1 MHFHSKHFY
10 LRPYIFYRKVNVIM
24 KNAEIMLHQFVRL
37 LGMGV
42 ILLTCDLSI
51 FGQDIIPLT
60 NGSFEDI
67 PKQSQ
72 APRGWGDCGFPG
84 ESPTDVHPA
93 SDSLSYWQVQQPP
106 ADGDT
111 YLGMVVRDN
120 ETYESLSQ
128 YLPAPMRSGSCY
140 EMEISLCRSKIYISQ
155 SRMTGRTE
163 NYDEPVVLRIYGGT
177 AICRRS
183 ELLYESPP
191 VTNFEWNTFSVEMK
205 PNTDYR
211 TITLEAFYKTPV
223 LFPYNGNLLVD
234 KATDIRLVPCPEE
247 ISEVPSGEDSLN
259 EENPSRN
266 MAAKPLESK
275 DSKAVAKTE
284 KLSKREY
291 ISPSIM
297 PELQIDKV
305 SKDQTI
311 RVRSLHF
318 DADSTNVTEE
328 SKQVVDEIYRFL
340 DYYPNVKIEIGG
352 HANLKPKEEYA
363 LNLSQKRAESVSN
376 YLISKGIAEDRVV
389 PVGYGNTKPIV
400 ESVNRIA
407 NKLNQRVEIKILEKY

>member
-1 MHFHSKHFY
+1 MNQTVYRRNLFSKLAITALLAFTGSLS
-10 LRPYIFYRKVNVIM
+10 LR
-24 KNAEIMLHQFVRL
+24 
-37 LGMGV
+37 
-42 ILLTCDLSI
+42 
-51 FGQDIIPLT
+51 GQDVIPLT
-60 NGSFEDI
+60 NGSFEDL

-72 APRGWGDCGFPG
+72 SPRGWSDCGFPG

-93 SDSLSYWQVQQPP
+93 TDSLSYWEVQQPP
-106 ADGDT
+106 ADGNT

-120 ETYESLSQ
+120 ETYESISQ
-128 YLPAPMRSGSCY
+128 YLPAPLTPGNCY

-177 AICRRS
+177 SICRPS

-191 VTNFEWNTFSVEMK
+191 VTNFDWETYNISFEANGT
-205 PNTDYR
+205 YR
-211 TITLEAFYKTPV
+211 TITLEAFYNTPV

-234 KATDIRLVPCPEE
+234 NASRIKKVDCPEDLTFVDQPIE
-247 ISEVPSGEDSLN
+247 TSSKSPNKRTPASKEMSPANSKKKEVASQN
-259 EENPSRN
+259 QKN
-266 MAAKPLESK
+266 KK
-275 DSKAVAKTE
+275 
-284 KLSKREY
+284 Y

-305 SKDQTI
+305 RKDQTI

-318 DADSTNVTEE
+318 EADSTNVSEE

-340 DYYPNVKIEIGG
+340 DYYPNVKIEIAG

-376 YLISKGIAEDRVV
+376 YLISKGIDSNRVI
-389 PVGYGNTKPIV
+389 PKGYGNTKPIV

>member
-1 MHFHSKHFY
+1 MLRQFIKLIVGILILMMTHFS
-10 LRPYIFYRKVNVIM
+10 
-24 KNAEIMLHQFVRL
+24 
-37 LGMGV
+37 
-42 ILLTCDLSI
+42 SS
-51 FGQDIIPLT
+51 GQDVIPLT
-60 NGSFEDI
+60 NGSFEDL

-72 APRGWGDCGFPG
+72 PPRGWADCGFPG

-93 SDSLSYWQVQQPP
+93 SDSSSYWNVQKPP
-106 ADGDT
+106 ADGKT

-120 ETYESLSQ
+120 ETYESISQ
-128 YLPAPMRSGSCY
+128 YLPAPLKPDSCY
-140 EMEISLCRSKIYISQ
+140 EMEIDLCRSEIYISQ

-191 VTNFEWNTFSVEMK
+191 VSNFEWKTYVTEMK
-205 PNTDYR
+205 PSGSYR
-211 TITLEAFYKTPV
+211 TITFEAYYKTPV

-234 KATDIRLVPCPEE
+234 HTSNIRKVVC
-247 ISEVPSGEDSLN
+247 SENIAQV
-259 EENPSRN
+259 EENETDTDQKTINRRA
-266 MAAKPLESK
+266 AAKALEESE
-275 DSKAVAKTE
+275 T
-284 KLSKREY
+284 KREAKLKQLTKKQY
-291 ISPSIM
+291 IQPSIM

-318 DADSTNVTEE
+318 KADSTNISQE
-328 SKQVVDEIYRFL
+328 SQQVIDEIYRFL

-352 HANLKPKEEYA
+352 HANLKPKKEYA
-363 LNLSQKRAESVSN
+363 QKLSQRRAESVRN
-376 YLISKGIAEDRVV
+376 YLIEKGIQEDRVV

>member
-1 MHFHSKHFY
+1 M
-10 LRPYIFYRKVNVIM
+10 LRQFTKLVIGILFFTLHIENSLSQNV
-24 KNAEIMLHQFVRL
+24 
-37 LGMGV
+37 
-42 ILLTCDLSI
+42 
-51 FGQDIIPLT
+51 IPLT
-60 NGSFEDI
+60 NGSFEDL

-72 APRGWGDCGFPG
+72 PPRGWADCGFPG

-93 SDSLSYWQVQQPP
+93 SDSLSYWNVQKPP
-106 ADGDT
+106 AEGNT

-120 ETYESLSQ
+120 ETYESISQ
-128 YLPAPMRSGSCY
+128 YLPAPMQPDSCY
-140 EMEISLCRSKIYISQ
+140 EMNISLCRSEIYISQ

-163 NYDEPVVLRIYGGT
+163 NYDEPVVFRIYGGT

-183 ELLYESPP
+183 ELLYESPAIS
-191 VTNFEWNTFSVEMK
+191 NIDWESYLIEMK
-205 PNTDYR
+205 PSGSYR
-211 TITLEAFYKTPV
+211 TLTLEAYYKTPV

-234 KATDIRLVPCPEE
+234 NASSIKKVDCPQNIAQSVEADPSSDSSKKERKAATQ
-247 ISEVPSGEDSLN
+247 SLQN
-259 EENPSRN
+259 
-266 MAAKPLESK
+266 AATKKE
-275 DSKAVAKTE
+275 AKSNQLA
-284 KLSKREY
+284 KKEY
-291 ISPSIM
+291 IQPSIM

-318 DADSTNVTEE
+318 EADSTNISAE
-328 SKQVVDEIYRFL
+328 SRQVIDEIYRFL

-352 HANLKPKEEYA
+352 HANLKPKKEYA
-363 LNLSQKRAESVSN
+363 LKLSQKRAESVRD
-376 YLISKGIAEDRVV
+376 YLIEKGIDEDRVV

>member
-1 MHFHSKHFY
+1 MLRQFIKLIVGILILMMTHFS
-10 LRPYIFYRKVNVIM
+10 
-24 KNAEIMLHQFVRL
+24 
-37 LGMGV
+37 
-42 ILLTCDLSI
+42 SS
-51 FGQDIIPLT
+51 GQDVIPLT
-60 NGSFEDI
+60 NGSFEDL

-72 APRGWGDCGFPG
+72 PPRGWADCGFPG

-93 SDSLSYWQVQQPP
+93 SDSSSYWNVQKPP
-106 ADGDT
+106 ADGKT

-120 ETYESLSQ
+120 ETYESISQ
-128 YLPAPMRSGSCY
+128 YLPAPLKPDSCY
-140 EMEISLCRSKIYISQ
+140 EMEIDLCRSEIYISQ

-318 DADSTNVTEE
+318 DAD
-328 SKQVVDEIYRFL
+328 
-340 DYYPNVKIEIGG
+340 YPNVKIEIGG

>member
-1 MHFHSKHFY
+1 MKQTAFKLNLSAKLLVIAFVAFSSSFS
-10 LRPYIFYRKVNVIM
+10 LR
-24 KNAEIMLHQFVRL
+24 
-37 LGMGV
+37 
-42 ILLTCDLSI
+42 
-51 FGQDIIPLT
+51 GQDIIPLT
-60 NGSFEDI
+60 NGSFEDL

-72 APRGWGDCGFPG
+72 SPRGWSDCGFPG

-93 SDSLSYWQVQQPP
+93 TDSLSYWEVQQPP
-106 ADGDT
+106 ADGKT

-120 ETYESLSQ
+120 ETYESISQ
-128 YLPAPMRSGSCY
+128 YLPAPLTPGACY

-177 AICRRS
+177 SICRPS

-191 VTNFEWNTFSVEMK
+191 VTNFDWETYDIAFESNGT
-205 PNTDYR
+205 YR
-211 TITLEAFYKTPV
+211 TITLEAFYNTPV

-234 KATDIRLVPCPEE
+234 NASSIRKVDCPEE
-247 ISEVPSGEDSLN
+247 VAVIDEP
-259 EENPSRN
+259 EEPASNASQKRDP
-266 MAAKPLESK
+266 A
-275 DSKAVAKTE
+275 SKAMTPRNSQKKEIASQNQQNK
-284 KLSKREY
+284 KY

-297 PELQIDKV
+297 PELQIDRV
-305 SKDQTI
+305 RKDQTI

-318 DADSTNVTEE
+318 EADSTNVSQE

-340 DYYPNVKIEIGG
+340 DYYPNVKIEIAG
-352 HANLKPKEEYA
+352 HANLKPKKEYA
-363 LNLSQKRAESVSN
+363 LNLSQKRAESVSD
-376 YLISKGIAEDRVV
+376 YLISKGIDRDRVI
-389 PVGYGNTKPIV
+389 PKGYGNTKPIV

>member
-1 MHFHSKHFY
+1 M
-10 LRPYIFYRKVNVIM
+10 PVC
-24 KNAEIMLHQFVRL
+24 A
-37 LGMGV
+37 
-42 ILLTCDLSI
+42 
-51 FGQDIIPLT
+51 QDIIPLT

-93 SDSLSYWQVQQPP
+93 SDSLSYWQVQQPS

-120 ETYESLSQ
+120 ETYESISQ
-128 YLPAPMRSGSCY
+128 YLPAPLRAGSCY
-140 EMEISLCRSKIYISQ
+140 EMEIKLCRSKIYISQ

-183 ELLYESPP
+183 ELLYESLP
-191 VTNFEWNTFSVEMK
+191 VTNFEWESYPIELK
-205 PNTDYR
+205 PKGDYR
-211 TITLEAFYKTPV
+211 TLTLEAFYKTPV

-234 KATDIRLVPCPEE
+234 HASNIRKVLCPEE
-247 ISEVPSGEDSLN
+247 LASVPQN
-259 EENPSRN
+259 EEVQNDNQSSRSPSAKVLNPVNNQNTPRS
-266 MAAKPLESK
+266 
-275 DSKAVAKTE
+275 E
-284 KLSKREY
+284 KLAKKEY
-291 ISPSIM
+291 IPPSIM

-318 DADSTNVTEE
+318 DADSTNISQE
-328 SKQVVDEIYRFL
+328 SKQVIDEIYRFL
-340 DYYPNVKIEIGG
+340 DYYPNVKIEIAG
-352 HANLKPKEEYA
+352 HANLKPKKEYA
-363 LNLSQKRAESVSN
+363 LNLSQKRAESVTR
-376 YLISKGIAEDRVV
+376 YLIEKGISTERVV

>member
-1 MHFHSKHFY
+1 MNQTVFRRTLFFKLAIIALIAFMCSFS
-10 LRPYIFYRKVNVIM
+10 LR
-24 KNAEIMLHQFVRL
+24 
-37 LGMGV
+37 
-42 ILLTCDLSI
+42 
-51 FGQDIIPLT
+51 GQDVIPLT
-60 NGSFEDI
+60 NGSFEDL

-72 APRGWGDCGFPG
+72 SPRGWSDCGFPG

-93 SDSLSYWQVQQPP
+93 SDSLSYWEVQQPP
-106 ADGDT
+106 ADGKT

-120 ETYESLSQ
+120 ETYESISQ
-128 YLPAPMRSGSCY
+128 YLPAPLTPGNCY

-177 AICRRS
+177 SICRPS

-191 VTNFEWNTFSVEMK
+191 VTNFDWETYNISFEANGT
-205 PNTDYR
+205 YR
-211 TITLEAFYKTPV
+211 TITLEAFYNTPV

-234 KATDIRLVPCPEE
+234 NASSIRKVDCPEDPPFVDASIE
-247 ISEVPSGEDSLN
+247 SSTKPPSKR
-259 EENPSRN
+259 NP
-266 MAAKPLESK
+266 A
-275 DSKAVAKTE
+275 SKAISPANSNKKE
-284 KLSKREY
+284 IASQNQKNKKY

-305 SKDQTI
+305 RKDQTI

-318 DADSTNVTEE
+318 EADSTNVSEE

-340 DYYPNVKIEIGG
+340 DYYPNVKIEIAG
-352 HANLKPKEEYA
+352 HANLKPKKEYA
-363 LNLSQKRAESVSN
+363 LNLSQKRAESVSD
-376 YLISKGIAEDRVV
+376 YLISKGIDSNRVV
-389 PVGYGNTKPIV
+389 PKGYGNTKPIV

>member
-1 MHFHSKHFY
+1 MHLHSQQFY
-10 LRPYIFYRKVNVIM
+10 PRSHIYYGKGIVIM
-24 KNAEIMLHQFVRL
+24 KNAETMLHQFL
-37 LGMGV
+37 KLIGLGMI
-42 ILLTCDLSI
+42 ILSCDVNL
-51 FGQDIIPLT
+51 FGQEIIPLT

-72 APRGWGDCGFPG
+72 PPRGWGDCGFPG

-106 ADGDT
+106 AHGDT

-120 ETYESLSQ
+120 ETYESISQ
-128 YLPAPMRSGSCY
+128 YLPAPLRAGSCY

-163 NYDEPVVLRIYGGT
+163 NYDEPVVLRIYAGT

-191 VTNFEWNTFSVEMK
+191 VTNFEWNTFPVELK
-205 PNTDYR
+205 PSADYR

-234 KATDIRLVPCPEE
+234 QATDIKLVPCPEE
-247 ISEVPSGEDSLN
+247 VAAESDNENTQRDVSPNRSGASEPI
-259 EENPSRN
+259 
-266 MAAKPLESK
+266 KPK
-275 DSKAVAKTE
+275 DSKGNAKSE
-284 KLSKREY
+284 KLTKKEY

-318 DADSTNVTEE
+318 DADSTNISEE
-328 SKQVVDEIYRFL
+328 SKQVVDEIFRFL
-340 DYYPNVKIEIGG
+340 DYYPKVKIEIGG
-352 HANLKPKEEYA
+352 HANLKPKKEYA